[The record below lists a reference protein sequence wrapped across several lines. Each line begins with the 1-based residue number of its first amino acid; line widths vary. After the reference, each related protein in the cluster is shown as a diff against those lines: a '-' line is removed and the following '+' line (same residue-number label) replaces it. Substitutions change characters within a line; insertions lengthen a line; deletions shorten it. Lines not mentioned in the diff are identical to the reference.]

1 MAQPQKGAQ
10 QCQLQAPGKAKI
22 PVRRGL
28 PLGGLGVWSRKAK
41 PFRAPS
47 GPCACPGRGRPPGG
61 PEPESPLPSPHLSFP
76 RRSTTSTK
84 WQSASPR
91 AEMRR
96 GWRDGLGVPTPPAV
110 NRDRAG
116 GGQRGGHVPSA
127 AALPRPP
134 GPGLRTAASL
144 PVKVSPGPSGRT
156 RRREGRGRGRRR
168 DLTPSLREG
177 GHRGAAG
184 PRPAPPPRLP
194 RTARS
199 GDPAQG
205 RRGEGWVG
213 EGG

>member
-1 MAQPQKGAQ
+1 MRVSGQRAAAWRPGAGVPPAVPPSLLSSPKHHQHQMAK
-10 QCQLQAPGKAKI
+10 
-22 PVRRGL
+22 R
-28 PLGGLGVWSRKAK
+28 
-41 PFRAPS
+41 
-47 GPCACPGRGRPPGG
+47 
-61 PEPESPLPSPHLSFP
+61 LSP
-76 RRSTTSTK
+76 RRD
-84 WQSASPR
+84 APR
-91 AEMRR
+91 MAGRARR
-96 GWRDGLGVPTPPAV
+96 PHPPAV